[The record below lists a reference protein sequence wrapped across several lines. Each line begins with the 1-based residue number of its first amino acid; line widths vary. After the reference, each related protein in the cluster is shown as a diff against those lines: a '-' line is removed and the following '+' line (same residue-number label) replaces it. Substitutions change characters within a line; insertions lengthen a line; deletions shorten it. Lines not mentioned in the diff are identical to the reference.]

1 MTLRVLPGG
10 GAGESD
16 APESGGY
23 RLRLS
28 ISDVLLTTEPGEDV
42 AEVVQ
47 DAVRLAPK
55 ADLHR
60 VEIFNSSRQPLAVLD
75 LGATQTIFT
84 SIWGRADEPLMA
96 ALRPYMKTTKPASSP
111 ANHLPALI

>member
-1 MTLRVLPGG
+1 MTLRVLPGR

-16 APESGGY
+16 TPESGGY
-23 RLRLS
+23 HLRLS
-28 ISDVLLTTEPGEDV
+28 ISDVLLTTEPNQNI
-42 AEVVQ
+42 AEVIE
-47 DAVRLAPK
+47 DAIRLAPK

-60 VEIFNSSRQPLAVLD
+60 VEIVNSQGQPLAILD

-84 SIWGRADEPLMA
+84 SVWGRADEPLMA

-111 ANHLPALI
+111 ANHLPAPI